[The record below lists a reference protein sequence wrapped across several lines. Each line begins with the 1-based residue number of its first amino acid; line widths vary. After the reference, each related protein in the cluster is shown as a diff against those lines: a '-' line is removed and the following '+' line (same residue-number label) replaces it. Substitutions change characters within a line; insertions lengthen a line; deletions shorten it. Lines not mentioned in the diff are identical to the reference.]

1 MIEIKNLTK
10 VYGKNTE
17 PSVDHI
23 NLQVKDGEIFG
34 FLGPNG
40 AGKTTTI
47 KMMVGLLRQT
57 EGNIRFNG
65 MDTLDESLKCKEIL
79 SYVPDNPNIYE
90 VMSGMDYLNFIADI
104 FGMTKEFRKEK
115 IEEYADAFAMKEHLN
130 DFIKSYSHGMK
141 QKIVLI
147 GAFIHEPKIL
157 ILDEPMVGL
166 DPKSAFRLKEMMRSH
181 CDKGNIVFFSTHVLE
196 VAEKICDR
204 VAIINKGKIIAQG
217 TMEELRDADHNADGT
232 LENIFLELTEN
243 A

>member
-10 VYGKNTE
+10 IYGKNTE

-104 FGMTKEFRKEK
+104 FGMDKEFRKRK
-115 IEEYADAFAMKEHLN
+115 NRRVCRCIC
-130 DFIKSYSHGMK
+130 
-141 QKIVLI
+141 
-147 GAFIHEPKIL
+147 HERTS
-157 ILDEPMVGL
+157 E
-166 DPKSAFRLKEMMRSH
+166 
-181 CDKGNIVFFSTHVLE
+181 
-196 VAEKICDR
+196 
-204 VAIINKGKIIAQG
+204 
-217 TMEELRDADHNADGT
+217 
-232 LENIFLELTEN
+232 
-243 A
+243 